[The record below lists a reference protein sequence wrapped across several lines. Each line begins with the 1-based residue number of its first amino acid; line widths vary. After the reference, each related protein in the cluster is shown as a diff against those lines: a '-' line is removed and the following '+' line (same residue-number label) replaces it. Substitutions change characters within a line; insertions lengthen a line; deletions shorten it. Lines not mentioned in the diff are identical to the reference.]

1 MKERTKPAR
10 RRGFTRLS
18 SKRQVT
24 LPLRVVEALGL
35 SPGDELR
42 IETDGDRIVLSR
54 EDGLAA
60 RRLRAIDAVAGTMA
74 GVYEPGYLD
83 RLRDEWR

>member
-1 MKERTKPAR
+1 MAERVKPAR
-10 RRGFTRLS
+10 RRGYTRLS

-24 LPLRVVEALGL
+24 LPLQVVEALGL

-42 IETDGDRIVLSR
+42 VAVEGARIVLTR

-60 RRLRAIDAVAGTMA
+60 RRLRAIDAAAGSLP

-83 RLRDEWR
+83 RLRDAWR